1 MNASPGDQAVGS
13 GVDAVRLA
21 RIRDQGQTSNMTSKA
36 LRKELFQLST
46 AEKLEIVEELWDHI
60 AAERENEPFPLT
72 DAQRAELD
80 RRMRELDEHPEL
92 ARPWEEVRERLW
104 TRNRG

>member
-1 MNASPGDQAVGS
+1 MNASPGGRA
-13 GVDAVRLA
+13 A
-21 RIRDQGQTSNMTSKA
+21 RIRADALRLAWVRDRGQASNMTSKA
-36 LRKELFQLST
+36 LRKELFQLSM

-60 AAERENEPFPLT
+60 AAEQENEPFPLT

-80 RRMRELDEHPEL
+80 LRIRELDEHPEL
-92 ARPWEEVRERLW
+92 ARSWEEVRERLW